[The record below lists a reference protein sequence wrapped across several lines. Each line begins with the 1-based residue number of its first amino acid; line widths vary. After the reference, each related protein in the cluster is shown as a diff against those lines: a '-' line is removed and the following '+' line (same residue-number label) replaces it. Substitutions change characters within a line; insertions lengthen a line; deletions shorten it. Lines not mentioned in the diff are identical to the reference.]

1 MKKLLFI
8 FLSMIFYAHFANAST
23 IKVGTGNSYKP
34 FCYVGENNEA
44 VGFDIELLKLLSTID
59 KSLNFEFA
67 PQPFNTLFV
76 GLDGAKFDILAH
88 QIAKTKE
95 REEKYIFSDTPY
107 FNVFLNFITA
117 PNSNIKS
124 FDDLKD
130 KKIGAVVGSNQAL
143 KIEEFLKANPNLNA
157 KIVHF
162 KNYGALF
169 LALKNKQID
178 ALLDNPIVA
187 LDYAKAQG
195 VEIKIT
201 DLTLQKTSVFFVFA
215 KENTELK
222 NKISKALELAR
233 QKGELKALSLKY
245 FNTDYTSN

>member
-1 MKKLLFI
+1 MKKTFFI
-8 FLSMIFYAHFANAST
+8 FLSLVFYTHFAHALV

-44 VGFDIELLKLLSTID
+44 VGFDIELLKLLSSID
-59 KSLNFEFA
+59 ENLSFEFV
-67 PQPFNTLFV
+67 PQSFNTLFV
-76 GLDGAKFDILAH
+76 GLDGAKFDMLAH

-117 PNSNIKS
+117 PDSNITS
-124 FDDLKD
+124 FADLKD

-143 KIEEFLKANPNLNA
+143 RIEEFIKNEPNLNA

-195 VEIKIT
+195 VAIKIT
-201 DLTLQKTSVFFVFA
+201 DLNLQKTSVFFVFA
-215 KENTELK
+215 KENIELK

-233 QKGELKALSLKY
+233 QKGELKALSLRY
-245 FNTDYTSN
+245 FNADYTSN